1 MNNNFEAIKS
11 LVSLLVKKAGFDIN
25 SNYSEEELAK
35 TKESIKKLQSEKEGS
50 NNQKTLSKIID
61 ALKLRQANWENNAE
75 IVGKSL
81 LNAYK
86 EGKEYTSVKARIELL
101 GNLASKGTENL
112 SAGNLYTRLNEL
124 ESKYNELNDKINT
137 YEYKNTEEREMDE
150 KYKAYLDN
158 KIDSLNAELKTVNK
172 ELIGE
177 FVSKKADNTLE
188 TYIRD
193 ENKAWTEDI
202 DGETRVYLVKDK
214 SGNIALFFS
223 LKCGLLVGE
232 NLEEKLSDEYQE
244 FVETVIDVK
253 RAKNENGIRN
263 MYEAGMSLYG
273 DEVDHLFEI
282 AERRLDS
289 KTQSIDI
296 GQSEN
301 TINVPN
307 CISAIELRHLCKNEK
322 YVMPEEID
330 IPLGFGVF
338 WEIIVPHILK
348 ISELVGC
355 KYVYLFA
362 ADNSEVPKT
371 DVQMENTIKYS
382 KDYDMGLEEDILD
395 EETSSE
401 EDVKK
406 LVSYYINN
414 LKFRPVSK
422 YTILKPHF
430 ERTCYTLIQ
439 DVEDLQHKRE
449 SIWYS
454 HDQDNEM
461 GLNAE

>member
-172 ELIGE
+172 ELDELREVELKDVNIVNKIKDYIDKLDKDLTRIDRVLNEGVNTDISFE
-177 FVSKKADNTLE
+177 VYERLENAKNDLESKQERNKDTLE
-188 TYIRD
+188 KAEKMLENVRNNRTNNNNKKEILLDELDKCTTKMNNVSNKLKEDNYVNTTERIMDINEKEKIRLEID
-193 ENKAWTEDI
+193 YLKNKKDVIYVDASKVKEELIKEWSNTKINVDKQEVVNNDFKESDTFTEKNVDKEVVI
-202 DGETRVYLVKDK
+202 SSEKEIHSEVIEETKQIVPEVIKAEPVK
-214 SGNIALFFS
+214 S
-223 LKCGLLVGE
+223 LEEILEKEELA
-232 NLEEKLSDEYQE
+232 LEEKPVKEE
-244 FVETVIDVK
+244 NKEVIKEEVK
-253 RAKNENGIRN
+253 TEEKKNKR
-263 MYEAGMSLYG
+263 
-273 DEVDHLFEI
+273 
-282 AERRLDS
+282 
-289 KTQSIDI
+289 
-296 GQSEN
+296 
-301 TINVPN
+301 
-307 CISAIELRHLCKNEK
+307 IEL
-322 YVMPEEID
+322 D
-330 IPLGFGVF
+330 
-338 WEIIVPHILK
+338 W
-348 ISELVGC
+348 
-355 KYVYLFA
+355 
-362 ADNSEVPKT
+362 
-371 DVQMENTIKYS
+371 
-382 KDYDMGLEEDILD
+382 
-395 EETSSE
+395 
-401 EDVKK
+401 
-406 LVSYYINN
+406 
-414 LKFRPVSK
+414 
-422 YTILKPHF
+422 
-430 ERTCYTLIQ
+430 
-439 DVEDLQHKRE
+439 
-449 SIWYS
+449 
-454 HDQDNEM
+454 
-461 GLNAE
+461 

>member
-172 ELIGE
+172 ELDELREVELKDVNIVNKIKDYIDKLDKDLTRIDRVLNEGVNTDISFE
-177 FVSKKADNTLE
+177 VYERLENAKNDLESKQERNKDTLE
-188 TYIRD
+188 KAEKMLENVRNNRTNNNNKKEILLDELDKCTTKMNNVSNKLKEDNYVNTTERIMDINEKEKIRLEID
-193 ENKAWTEDI
+193 YLKNKKDVIYVDASKVKEELIKEWSNTKINVDKQEVVNNDFKESDTFTEKNVDKEVVI
-202 DGETRVYLVKDK
+202 NSEKEIPSEVTEETKEIVPEVIKTEPVK
-214 SGNIALFFS
+214 S
-223 LKCGLLVGE
+223 LEEILEKEELA
-232 NLEEKLSDEYQE
+232 LEEKPVKE
-244 FVETVIDVK
+244 ETKEVIEEEAKTEEKKNK
-253 RAKNENGIRN
+253 R
-263 MYEAGMSLYG
+263 
-273 DEVDHLFEI
+273 
-282 AERRLDS
+282 
-289 KTQSIDI
+289 
-296 GQSEN
+296 
-301 TINVPN
+301 
-307 CISAIELRHLCKNEK
+307 IEL
-322 YVMPEEID
+322 D
-330 IPLGFGVF
+330 
-338 WEIIVPHILK
+338 W
-348 ISELVGC
+348 
-355 KYVYLFA
+355 
-362 ADNSEVPKT
+362 
-371 DVQMENTIKYS
+371 
-382 KDYDMGLEEDILD
+382 
-395 EETSSE
+395 
-401 EDVKK
+401 
-406 LVSYYINN
+406 
-414 LKFRPVSK
+414 
-422 YTILKPHF
+422 
-430 ERTCYTLIQ
+430 
-439 DVEDLQHKRE
+439 
-449 SIWYS
+449 
-454 HDQDNEM
+454 
-461 GLNAE
+461 

>member
-172 ELIGE
+172 ELDELREVELKDVNIVNKIKDYIDKLDKDLTRIDRVLNEGVNTDISFE
-177 FVSKKADNTLE
+177 VYERLENAKNDLESKQERNKDTLE
-188 TYIRD
+188 KAEKMLENVRNNRTNNNNKKEILLDELDKCTTKMNNVSNKLKEDNYVNTTERIMDINEKEKIRLEID
-193 ENKAWTEDI
+193 YLKNKKDVIYVDASKVKEELIKEWSNTKINVDKQEVVNNDFKESDTFTEKNVDKEVVI
-202 DGETRVYLVKDK
+202 SSEEEIPSEVIEETKQIVPEVIKTEPVK
-214 SGNIALFFS
+214 S
-223 LKCGLLVGE
+223 LEEILGKEELA
-232 NLEEKLSDEYQE
+232 LEEKPVKE
-244 FVETVIDVK
+244 ETKEVIKEEVK
-253 RAKNENGIRN
+253 TEEKKNKR
-263 MYEAGMSLYG
+263 
-273 DEVDHLFEI
+273 
-282 AERRLDS
+282 
-289 KTQSIDI
+289 
-296 GQSEN
+296 
-301 TINVPN
+301 
-307 CISAIELRHLCKNEK
+307 IEL
-322 YVMPEEID
+322 D
-330 IPLGFGVF
+330 
-338 WEIIVPHILK
+338 W
-348 ISELVGC
+348 
-355 KYVYLFA
+355 
-362 ADNSEVPKT
+362 
-371 DVQMENTIKYS
+371 
-382 KDYDMGLEEDILD
+382 
-395 EETSSE
+395 
-401 EDVKK
+401 
-406 LVSYYINN
+406 
-414 LKFRPVSK
+414 
-422 YTILKPHF
+422 
-430 ERTCYTLIQ
+430 
-439 DVEDLQHKRE
+439 
-449 SIWYS
+449 
-454 HDQDNEM
+454 
-461 GLNAE
+461 